1 LTGHD
6 QEKWVELYKSAVLE
20 LEQSLMSG
28 RIAGARAE
36 IVKRLEALREI
47 PGQHHEERQ
56 AIEDALNNLRFLERE
71 DVKHAVEEYRKKAE
85 SALERLRS
93 IAPKI
98 ERPKEES
105 GC

>member
-1 LTGHD
+1 
-6 QEKWVELYKSAVLE
+6 
-20 LEQSLMSG
+20 MSG

-56 AIEDALNNLRFLERE
+56 AIKDALNNLRFLERE
-71 DVKHAVEEYRKKAE
+71 DVKHAVEEHRKKAE

-98 ERPKEES
+98 ERPNEES